1 MLKLSFLLKSTA
13 FFIAIY
19 ALAACDTEGVKLNRG
34 DREHIDTTSS
44 KIIYAMSKQMDSLC
58 LDSTPIWR
66 QRAVDSLLQVR
77 EREIMMQ
84 TQPVH

>member
-1 MLKLSFLLKSTA
+1 MVKYSFLLKTA
-13 FFIAIY
+13 CLFVLIY

-44 KIIYAMSKQMDSLC
+44 KIIYAMSKQWDSLC

-84 TQPVH
+84 TQPIH